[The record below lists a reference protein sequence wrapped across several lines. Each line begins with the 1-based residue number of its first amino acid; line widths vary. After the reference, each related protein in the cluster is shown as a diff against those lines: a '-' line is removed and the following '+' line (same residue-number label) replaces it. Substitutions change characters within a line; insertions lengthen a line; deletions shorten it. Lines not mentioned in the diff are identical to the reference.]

1 MVPKSIG
8 DQMIDKY
15 VHQPGEAALTAAP
28 LLDETI
34 TQGQQFKRYIPVPTG
49 LYYVVLD
56 NGPSVGRTAS
66 PANGPAAT
74 LDYLVQVG
82 DTP

>member
-1 MVPKSIG
+1 MGDAMIG
-8 DQMIDKY
+8 QY
-15 VHQPGEAALTAAP
+15 VHQAGEAALMSAP
-28 LLDETI
+28 LLDDVI
-34 TQGQQFKRYIPVPTG
+34 SQGQPFKRFVLVPPG
-49 LYYVVLD
+49 SYYVVLD

-82 DTP
+82 DEP